1 MSEVSAEGKT
11 FPLRITTR
19 DVESREVI
27 NVRVID
33 HGVHSDR
40 VWLGKHCF
48 WAARNGYEVTSTPME
63 IANG

>member
-1 MSEVSAEGKT
+1 MSDT
-11 FPLRITTR
+11 QRYPLRITTR
-19 DVESREVI
+19 DVVSREVI

-33 HGVHSDR
+33 HNIHSDR

-63 IANG
+63 VADAG